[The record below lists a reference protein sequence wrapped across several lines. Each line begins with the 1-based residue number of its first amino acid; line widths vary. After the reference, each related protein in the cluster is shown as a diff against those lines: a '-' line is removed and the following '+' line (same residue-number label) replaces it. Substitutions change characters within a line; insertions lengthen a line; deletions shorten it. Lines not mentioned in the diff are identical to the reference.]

1 MNNVSMDFMMEIA
14 EAEHDEL
21 QLRAENLI
29 DEGLSYNDLPYY
41 GVPDDIIN
49 EFMDEQVAI

>member
-1 MNNVSMDFMMEIA
+1 MNNVSMSFMEEVA

-41 GVPDDIIN
+41 GVPDDIVN
-49 EFMDEQVAI
+49 EFMDEQFAV